1 MNNVTF
7 VARDGFNHGGYNFD
21 RPGDV
26 AIMPKHTADSLVAA
40 GLGTIRPPVMSNKML
55 LDSTQGNAVGPGAP
69 SSASPAGQAS
79 PSTTLN
85 PSGSGKLSL
94 PKRTG

>member
-7 VARDGFNHGGYNFD
+7 VAKDGFSHGGYNFD

-40 GLGTIRPPVMSNKML
+40 GLGTIKPPVMSNKML
-55 LDSTQGNAVGPGAP
+55 PDSTQGNAGGPGAQ
-69 SSASPAGQAS
+69 SSASPVGQAS
-79 PSTTLN
+79 PSTTSN
-85 PSGSGKLSL
+85 PSAPGKLSL
-94 PKRTG
+94 PKRGG

>member
-7 VARDGFNHGGYNFD
+7 VAKDGFSHGGYNFD

-40 GLGTIRPPVMSNKML
+40 GLGTIKPPIMSNKML
-55 LDSTQGNAVGPGAP
+55 PDSTQGNAVGPDAP
-69 SSASPAGQAS
+69 LSQSHPARPS
-79 PSTTLN
+79 PSTTSN
-85 PSGSGKLSL
+85 PSAPGKLSL
-94 PKRTG
+94 PKRGG

>member
-55 LDSTQGNAVGPGAP
+55 PDSTQGNAGGAGVSSASLPGAP
-69 SSASPAGQAS
+69 ASQA
-79 PSTTLN
+79 TTSN
-85 PSGSGKLSL
+85 RSGSGKLSL
-94 PKRTG
+94 PKRGG